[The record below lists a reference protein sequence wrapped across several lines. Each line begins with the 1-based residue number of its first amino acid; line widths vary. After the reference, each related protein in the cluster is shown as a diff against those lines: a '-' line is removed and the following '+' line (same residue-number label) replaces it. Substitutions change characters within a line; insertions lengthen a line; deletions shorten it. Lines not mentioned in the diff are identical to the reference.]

1 MEKSKGKNF
10 KGGLL
15 KLSRT
20 HDMTL
25 LHKLMLGYI
34 ALAVIPV
41 LLITVIITFL
51 FSGQIRDQINHLVD
65 QNALQ
70 NEVIVQERM
79 QSFKTVLYNLVTD
92 SSFIQ
97 MTEEMNQD
105 GQKDDAS
112 VSTEHIQSMLE
123 QFVYTYDE
131 IRGAVF
137 IADNEE
143 YAVYSKWYSDMNTL
157 IWQDAEKRRALN
169 KAVQGEKSL
178 SFLTMKNLRE
188 GYTRK
193 ADYAILMGY
202 PVRNLRTKER
212 TGVLIFA
219 IDDDVL
225 SFKNTTDLGHGVKT
239 IVVDSSE
246 RIMTGTPEK
255 YINQPLT
262 EYLSENYNQGS
273 VYLRRH
279 AIEDTD
285 WIIVNVIDRRSL
297 QKEVFR
303 VVGMVV
309 LLVVVITAVFYII
322 VWRFSSRYTG
332 EVRQIALIIENFNAE
347 EYEPINVSVS
357 KDNEL
362 NLILSGF
369 SHMSERI
376 RSLVAALQKKNEEI
390 RISEMQRRKAEIK
403 ALEAQ
408 INPHFLF
415 NTLETI
421 NWKAIDHGEEE
432 ISNSLGMLGS
442 LLRYSVSNIDILVLM
457 RAEIEWL
464 KKYVSL
470 QKERFND
477 SFDCSYDVSEEAMD
491 FPVYKMLLQP
501 IVENSILH
509 AFENVKTGGMIEVKG
524 DVRQDGKLHLSIWDN
539 GKGMDEER
547 LRQMR
552 NEIANARADS
562 RSIGISNVANR
573 LRIYYHG
580 EASMELYSSEVSGTE
595 VILVIPYRTEF

>member
-1 MEKSKGKNF
+1 MEKIKRTNF
-10 KGGLL
+10 KGRLL

-20 HDMTL
+20 HGMAL

-34 ALAVIPV
+34 SLAVIPV
-41 LLITVIITFL
+41 LLITVIITIL
-51 FSGQIRDQINHLVD
+51 FSSQTRDQSNHLVD

-97 MTEEMNQD
+97 MTEEMNQEKKGD
-105 GQKDDAS
+105 VTA
-112 VSTEHIQSMLE
+112 TAEHIQSMLE
-123 QFVYTYDE
+123 LFVYTYDE

-143 YAVYSKWYSDMNTL
+143 YAAYSKWYSDMNTL
-157 IWQDAEKRRALN
+157 IWQDDEKRRALN
-169 KAVQGEKSL
+169 SDVRDEKSL
-178 SFLTMKNLRE
+178 TFLTMKNLRE
-188 GYTRK
+188 GYTGK

-225 SFKNTTDLGHGVKT
+225 FFKNTADLGHGVKT
-239 IVVDSSE
+239 IVMDSSE

-255 YINQPLT
+255 YINRLLS
-262 EYLSENYNQGS
+262 EYLSENYDQGG
-273 VYLRRH
+273 VYLRKH
-279 AIEDTD
+279 AIEETE
-285 WIIVNVIDRRSL
+285 WVIVNVIDRRSL
-297 QKEVFR
+297 QTEVYQ
-303 VVGMVV
+303 VVGMVI
-309 LLVVVITAVFYII
+309 LLIVIITGIFYVI
-322 VWRFSSRYTG
+322 VWRISSRYIG
-332 EVRQIALIIENFNAE
+332 EVRQIAHIIENFNAE
-347 EYEPINVSVS
+347 KFEPINVSVP
-357 KDNEL
+357 KGNEL

-369 SHMSERI
+369 SHMSERN
-376 RSLVAALQKKNEEI
+376 RSLVAALQRKNEEI
-390 RISEMQRRKAEIK
+390 RISEMQRRKAETK

-421 NWKAIDHGEEE
+421 NWKAIDHEEEE

-442 LLRYSVSNIDILVLM
+442 LLRYSISNIDILVLL

-509 AFENVKTGGMIEVKG
+509 AFENVKMGGMIEVKA
-524 DVRQDGKLHLSIWDN
+524 DVRQDGKLHLSIRDN
-539 GKGMDEER
+539 GQGMDEER
-547 LRQMR
+547 LKQMR
-552 NEIANARADS
+552 DEIANARADS

-580 EASMELYSSEVSGTE
+580 EASMELYSSIEKGTE
-595 VILVIPYRTEF
+595 VLLVIPYRTEF

>member
-1 MEKSKGKNF
+1 MEKMKGKNY
-10 KGGLL
+10 KNGLL
-15 KLSRT
+15 KLSRK
-20 HDMTL
+20 HNMTL
-25 LHKLMLGYI
+25 LHKLLLGYL
-34 ALAVIPV
+34 ALAIIPV
-41 LLITVIITFL
+41 LLITVIITIL
-51 FSGQIRDQINHLVD
+51 FSGQIQDQSNHLVD

-97 MTEEMNQD
+97 MTEEINQD
-105 GQKDDAS
+105 DEDDNS
-112 VSTEHIQSMLE
+112 VVTAHIRSMLE

-143 YAVYSKWYSDMNTL
+143 YAAYSKWYSDTNTL
-157 IWQDAEKRRALN
+157 IWQDDERRRALN
-169 KAVQGEKSL
+169 KAVQAENGL
-178 SFLTMKNLRE
+178 TFLTMKNLRE
-188 GYTRK
+188 GHTGK

-202 PVRNLRTKER
+202 PVRNLRTKVR

-225 SFKNTTDLGHGVKT
+225 FFQNTADLGHGVKT
-239 IVVDSSE
+239 IVMDSSE
-246 RIMTGTPEK
+246 RIMTGTPEE

-262 EYLSENYNQGS
+262 EYLSENYDQGG
-273 VYLRRH
+273 VYLREH
-279 AIEDTD
+279 TIEGMD

-309 LLVVVITAVFYII
+309 LLIVIITAVFYVI
-322 VWRFSSRYTG
+322 VWRFSRRYTG
-332 EVRQIALIIENFNAE
+332 EVQQIAHIIENFNAE
-347 EYEPINVSVS
+347 TYEPIDVSVS

-362 NLILSGF
+362 NLIISGF

-376 RSLVAALQKKNEEI
+376 RSLVAALQRKNEEI
-390 RISEMQRRKAEIK
+390 RISEMQRRRAEIK

-442 LLRYSVSNIDILVLM
+442 LLRYSVSNIDILVLL

-477 SFDCSYDVSEEAMD
+477 SFDCSYDVSAEAMD

-509 AFENVKTGGMIEVKG
+509 AFEDVKTGGMIEVKA
-524 DVRQDGKLHLSIWDN
+524 DVWQDGKLHLSIRDN
-539 GKGMDEER
+539 GHGMSEGR
-547 LRQMR
+547 LKQMR
-552 NEIANARADS
+552 DEIADAKADS

-580 EASMELYSSEVSGTE
+580 EASMELYSSIEIGTE
-595 VILVIPYRTEF
+595 VILVIPYRTEV

>member
-1 MEKSKGKNF
+1 MEKMKGKNY
-10 KGGLL
+10 KNGLL
-15 KLSRT
+15 KLSRK
-20 HDMTL
+20 HNMTL
-25 LHKLMLGYI
+25 LHKLLLGYL
-34 ALAVIPV
+34 ALAIIPV
-41 LLITVIITFL
+41 LLITVIITIL
-51 FSGQIRDQINHLVD
+51 FSGQIQDQSNHLVD

-97 MTEEMNQD
+97 MTEEINQD
-105 GQKDDAS
+105 DEDDNS
-112 VSTEHIQSMLE
+112 VVTAHIRSMLE

-143 YAVYSKWYSDMNTL
+143 YAAYSKWYSDTNTL
-157 IWQDAEKRRALN
+157 IWQDDERRRALN
-169 KAVQGEKSL
+169 KAVQAENGL
-178 SFLTMKNLRE
+178 TFLTMKNLRE
-188 GYTRK
+188 GHTGK

-202 PVRNLRTKER
+202 PVRNLRTKVR

-225 SFKNTTDLGHGVKT
+225 FFQNTADLGHGVKT
-239 IVVDSSE
+239 IVMDSSE
-246 RIMTGTPEK
+246 RIMTGTPEE

-262 EYLSENYNQGS
+262 EYLSENYDQGG
-273 VYLRRH
+273 VYLREH
-279 AIEDTD
+279 TIEGMD

-309 LLVVVITAVFYII
+309 LLIVIITAVFYVI
-322 VWRFSSRYTG
+322 VWRFSRRYTG
-332 EVRQIALIIENFNAE
+332 EVQQIAHIIENFNAE
-347 EYEPINVSVS
+347 TYEPIDVSVS

-362 NLILSGF
+362 NLIISGF

-376 RSLVAALQKKNEEI
+376 RSLVAALQRKNEEI
-390 RISEMQRRKAEIK
+390 RISEMQRRRAEIK

-442 LLRYSVSNIDILVLM
+442 LLRYSVSNIDILVLL

-464 KKYVSL
+464 KKYISL

-477 SFDCSYDVSEEAMD
+477 SFDCSYDVSAEAMD

-509 AFENVKTGGMIEVKG
+509 AFEDVKTGGMIEVKA
-524 DVRQDGKLHLSIWDN
+524 DVWQDGKLHLSIRDN
-539 GKGMDEER
+539 GHGMSEER
-547 LRQMR
+547 LKQMR
-552 NEIANARADS
+552 DEIADAKADS

-580 EASMELYSSEVSGTE
+580 EASMELYSSIEIGTE
-595 VILVIPYRTEF
+595 VILVIPYRTEV

>member
-1 MEKSKGKNF
+1 MEKMKEKNY
-10 KGGLL
+10 KSGLL
-15 KLSRT
+15 KLSRK
-20 HDMTL
+20 HNMTL
-25 LHKLMLGYI
+25 LHKLLLGYL
-34 ALAVIPV
+34 ALAIIPV
-41 LLITVIITFL
+41 LLITVIITIL
-51 FSGQIRDQINHLVD
+51 FSGQIQDQSNHLVD

-97 MTEEMNQD
+97 MTEEINQD
-105 GQKDDAS
+105 DEDDNS
-112 VSTEHIQSMLE
+112 VVTAHIRSMLE

-143 YAVYSKWYSDMNTL
+143 YAAYSKWYSDTNTL
-157 IWQDAEKRRALN
+157 IWQDAERRRALN
-169 KAVQGEKSL
+169 RAVQAENGL
-178 SFLTMKNLRE
+178 TFLTMKNLRE
-188 GYTRK
+188 GHTGK

-202 PVRNLRTKER
+202 PVRNLRTKVR

-225 SFKNTTDLGHGVKT
+225 FFQNTADLGHGVKT
-239 IVVDSSE
+239 IVMDSSE
-246 RIMTGTPEK
+246 RIMTGTPEE

-262 EYLSENYNQGS
+262 EYLSENYDQGG
-273 VYLRRH
+273 VYLREH
-279 AIEDTD
+279 TIEGMD

-309 LLVVVITAVFYII
+309 LLIVIITAVFYVI
-322 VWRFSSRYTG
+322 VWRFSRRYTG
-332 EVRQIALIIENFNAE
+332 EVQQIAHIIENFNAE
-347 EYEPINVSVS
+347 TYEPIDVSVS

-362 NLILSGF
+362 NLIISGF

-376 RSLVAALQKKNEEI
+376 RSLVAALQRKNEEI
-390 RISEMQRRKAEIK
+390 RISEMQRRRAEIK

-442 LLRYSVSNIDILVLM
+442 LLRYSVSNIDILVLL

-477 SFDCSYDVSEEAMD
+477 SFDCSYDVSAEAMD

-509 AFENVKTGGMIEVKG
+509 AFEDVKTGGMIEVKAN
-524 DVRQDGKLHLSIWDN
+524 VWQDGKLHLSIRDN
-539 GKGMDEER
+539 GHGMSEER
-547 LRQMR
+547 LKQMR
-552 NEIANARADS
+552 DEIADAKADS

-580 EASMELYSSEVSGTE
+580 EASMELYSSIEIGTE
-595 VILVIPYRTEF
+595 VILVIPYRTEV

>member
-1 MEKSKGKNF
+1 MEKMKGKNY
-10 KGGLL
+10 KNGLL
-15 KLSRT
+15 KLSRK
-20 HDMTL
+20 HNMTL
-25 LHKLMLGYI
+25 LHKLLLGYL
-34 ALAVIPV
+34 ALAIIPV
-41 LLITVIITFL
+41 LLITVIITIL
-51 FSGQIRDQINHLVD
+51 FSGQIQDQSNHLVD

-97 MTEEMNQD
+97 MTEEINQD
-105 GQKDDAS
+105 DEDDNS
-112 VSTEHIQSMLE
+112 VVTAHIRSMLE

-143 YAVYSKWYSDMNTL
+143 YAAYSKWYSDTNTL
-157 IWQDAEKRRALN
+157 IWQDDERRRALN
-169 KAVQGEKSL
+169 KAVQAENGL
-178 SFLTMKNLRE
+178 TFLTMKNLRE
-188 GYTRK
+188 GHTGK

-202 PVRNLRTKER
+202 PVRNLRTKVR

-225 SFKNTTDLGHGVKT
+225 FFQNTADLGHGVKT
-239 IVVDSSE
+239 IVMDSSE
-246 RIMTGTPEK
+246 RIMTGTPEE

-262 EYLSENYNQGS
+262 EYLSENYDQGG
-273 VYLRRH
+273 VYLREH
-279 AIEDTD
+279 TIEGMD

-309 LLVVVITAVFYII
+309 LLIVIITAVFYVI
-322 VWRFSSRYTG
+322 VWRFSRRYTG
-332 EVRQIALIIENFNAE
+332 EVQQIAHIIENFNAE
-347 EYEPINVSVS
+347 TYEPIDVSVS

-362 NLILSGF
+362 NLIISGF

-376 RSLVAALQKKNEEI
+376 RSLVAALQRKNEEI
-390 RISEMQRRKAEIK
+390 RISEMQRRRAEIK

-442 LLRYSVSNIDILVLM
+442 LLRYSVSNIDILVLL

-477 SFDCSYDVSEEAMD
+477 SFDCSYDVSAEAMD

-509 AFENVKTGGMIEVKG
+509 AFEDVKTGGMIEVKA
-524 DVRQDGKLHLSIWDN
+524 DVWQDGKLHLSIRDN
-539 GKGMDEER
+539 GHGMSEER
-547 LRQMR
+547 LKQMR
-552 NEIANARADS
+552 DEIADAKADS

-580 EASMELYSSEVSGTE
+580 EASMELYSSIEIGTE
-595 VILVIPYRTEF
+595 VILVIPYRTEV